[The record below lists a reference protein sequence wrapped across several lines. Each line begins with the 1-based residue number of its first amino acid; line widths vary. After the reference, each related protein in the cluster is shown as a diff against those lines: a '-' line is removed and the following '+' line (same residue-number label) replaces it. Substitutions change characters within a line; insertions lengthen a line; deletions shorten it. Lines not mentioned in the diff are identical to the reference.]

1 MRRASCRDSSCTTTA
16 PGYASHAAVP
26 ARYGVAVI
34 PHRAFRQW
42 VTPDLP
48 LYGNDHERGDF
59 AP

>member
-1 MRRASCRDSSCTTTA
+1 MNGV
-16 PGYASHAAVP
+16 PMPAAV
-26 ARYGVAVI
+26 AAAYGC
-34 PHRAFRQW
+34 W